1 MDTKKP
7 DTEDNEENYMST
19 GMCLG
24 AAAGSVGMSILAFSG
39 QIAWGSMS
47 VAAGLILGMLIG
59 MMIPKKKRPIV
70 EGDACIDPPETEKG
84 VESNG

>member
-7 DTEDNEENYMST
+7 NTEDQEENYMST
-19 GMCLG
+19 GMALG

-47 VAAGLILGMLIG
+47 VAVGLILGMLIG
-59 MMIPKKKRPIV
+59 MMIPKKK
-70 EGDACIDPPETEKG
+70 GDTSIDPSETEKG